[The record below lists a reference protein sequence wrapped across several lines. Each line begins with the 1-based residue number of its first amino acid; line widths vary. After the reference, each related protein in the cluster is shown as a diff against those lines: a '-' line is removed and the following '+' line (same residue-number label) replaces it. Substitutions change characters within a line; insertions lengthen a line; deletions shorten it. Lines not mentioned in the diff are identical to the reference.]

1 MKIWDRLDEVIGSGM
16 IATIVIVAM
25 LIGYDSS
32 VSQMGVTG
40 IVALLAVNGVRSKIK
55 GEEDG

>member
-55 GEEDG
+55 GDQNG

>member
-16 IATIVIVAM
+16 IAIIVIVAM

-55 GEEDG
+55 GDQNG

>member
-16 IATIVIVAM
+16 IAIIVIVAM